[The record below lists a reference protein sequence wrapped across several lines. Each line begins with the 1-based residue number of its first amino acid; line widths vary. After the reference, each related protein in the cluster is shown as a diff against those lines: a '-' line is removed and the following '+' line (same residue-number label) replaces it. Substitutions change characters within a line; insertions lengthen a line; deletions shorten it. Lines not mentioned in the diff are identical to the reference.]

1 MSQFDDI
8 LETSK
13 PTPDKPEKYMVTY
26 DFSYGFTVMF
36 FLILIQLLYA
46 IYKRSPE
53 AIRLDVALLLGS
65 IMMLAD
71 YFGSWILMDL

>member
-1 MSQFDDI
+1 M
-8 LETSK
+8 
-13 PTPDKPEKYMVTY
+13 
-26 DFSYGFTVMF
+26 
-36 FLILIQLLYA
+36 
-46 IYKRSPE
+46 YKRSPE